1 MASVKAWLSATRPRT
16 LLLAAATTLTGTA
29 VAMHEG
35 CFSWTIAILTLL
47 TATGLQLLSNLAN
60 DLGDYQ
66 HGTDTTGQRVGPRR
80 ALQSGSIQ
88 LQEMQRG
95 IGIAIFVSCVVG
107 SLLMYQVMLFVEWW
121 HIAILAVFG
130 LLSVVAAITYT
141 AGKHPYGYI
150 GLGDLFS
157 FVFFGLVAVIG
168 TYFLHSHQLT
178 FRPVLPAIGMGCFT
192 VLVLN
197 INNMRDIDN
206 DIRSGKITI
215 AARLGFRRAKIYHT
229 IVLAVALLCFVGYSA
244 LYTTNWSGW
253 LHTIAFVPHAVI
265 VFQIWRTREKSQLDH
280 FLKKTALATLLLSVL
295 FI

>member
-16 LLLAAATTLTGTA
+16 LFLAMATTLTGTA

-35 CFSWTIAILTLL
+35 YFSWTIAILTLL
-47 TATGLQLLSNLAN
+47 TATSLQLLSNLAN

-244 LYTTNWSGW
+244 LYATNWSGW
-253 LHTIAFVPHAVI
+253 LHTIAFVPQVVI
-265 VFQIWRTREKSQLDH
+265 VLQIWRTREKQNLDR
-280 FLKKTALATLLLSVL
+280 FLKLTSLSTFLLSLL
-295 FI
+295 FL

>member
-16 LLLAAATTLTGTA
+16 LFLAIATTLTGTA

-35 CFSWTIAILTLL
+35 YFSWTIAILTLL
-47 TATGLQLLSNLAN
+47 TATSLQLLSNLAN
-60 DLGDYQ
+60 DLGDYL

-178 FRPVLPAIGMGCFT
+178 FRPVLPAIGMGGFT

-244 LYTTNWSGW
+244 LYAADWTGW
-253 LHTIAFVPHAVI
+253 LHTIAFVPQVVI
-265 VFQIWRTREKSQLDH
+265 VLQIWRTREKQNLDR
-280 FLKKTALATLLLSVL
+280 FLKLTSLSTFLLSLL
-295 FI
+295 FL

>member
-1 MASVKAWLSATRPRT
+1 MAPVKAWLSATRPRT
-16 LLLAAATTLTGTA
+16 LFLAMATTLTGTA

-35 CFSWTIAILTLL
+35 YFSWTIAILTLL
-47 TATGLQLLSNLAN
+47 TATSLQLLSNLAN

-95 IGIAIFVSCVVG
+95 IGIAIFISCVVG

-244 LYTTNWSGW
+244 LYATNWSGW
-253 LHTIAFVPHAVI
+253 LHTIAFVPQVVI
-265 VFQIWRTREKSQLDH
+265 VLQIWRTQEKQNLDR
-280 FLKKTALATLLLSVL
+280 FLKLTSLSTFLLSLL
-295 FI
+295 FL